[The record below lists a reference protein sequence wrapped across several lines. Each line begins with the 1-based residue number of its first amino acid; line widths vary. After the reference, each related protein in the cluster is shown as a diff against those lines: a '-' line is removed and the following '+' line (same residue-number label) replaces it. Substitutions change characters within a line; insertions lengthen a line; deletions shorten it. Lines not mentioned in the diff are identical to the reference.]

1 MIRHRTGRSLLL
13 FALLFVLPATTTL
26 AHGGGTPQLIQAPA
40 GPYEVYAWTNPTPVR
55 VGTLHV
61 TVALTDPASGEP
73 VLDVPVEVIASPA
86 DGAPIASPA
95 THDQATIKSYYE
107 TDLEIPS
114 EGPWQVTIS
123 FQAPQGPGE
132 ASFDLDVQPRSFTNW
147 LVIGIAGLVLIVA
160 GWFFWPKKKTASI
173 PC

>member
-1 MIRHRTGRSLLL
+1 MIWRCAGRGLLL
-13 FALLFVLPATTTL
+13 LTLLVLLPTSTAL

-55 VGTLHV
+55 AGTLHV
-61 TVALTDPASGEP
+61 TVAVTDPASGEP
-73 VLDVPVEVIASPA
+73 VLNVPVEVTASPA
-86 DGAPIASPA
+86 SGAPIASPA

-114 EGPWQVTIS
+114 EGPLQVTIS

-132 ASFDLDVQPRSFTNW
+132 ASFSVDVQPRSFTNW
-147 LVIGIAGLVLIVA
+147 LVIGVAGLVLIVA

-173 PC
+173 P

>member
-1 MIRHRTGRSLLL
+1 MIRRHAGRCLLL
-13 FALLFVLPATTTL
+13 LTLLVLLPTSTTL

-86 DGAPIASPA
+86 GGAPISSPA

-132 ASFDLDVQPRSFTNW
+132 ASFDVDVQSQSYTRW
-147 LVIGIAGLVLIVA
+147 LLIGIAGLISVVIV
-160 GWFFWPKKKTASI
+160 WVFWPKKKAQA
-173 PC
+173 